1 MFVSPF
7 SFVRS
12 SCQNLT
18 FSRRFCG
25 VYLGFIFRPVRSLVC
40 RFYVDLGTES
50 PYFSNIFLWLI
61 LIRFF
66 YVVSTYIFVLS
77 SKEFRVFIFIF

>member
-18 FSRRFCG
+18 FSHRFCG

-50 PYFSNIFLWLI
+50 PYFFQLFSLVDINSFQL
-61 LIRFF
+61 RSF
-66 YVVSTYIFVLS
+66 YVYLRT
-77 SKEFRVFIFIF
+77 VFERIQGICF